1 MSKLFF
7 SEDKEIIILVKD
19 TDNDSETAAD
29 DNLCE
34 EEEDSDLPDN
44 DENYIHLNV
53 NYTDHLQSAKT
64 NLKELLI
71 IREFNN
77 KTADELITNYNLYI
91 ETAGEIFSFL
101 KTSKNDYSQV
111 QILNSEEM
119 HFKNMQLWQTIFM
132 PFDR

>member
-1 MSKLFF
+1 MSNLFF
-7 SEDKEIIILVKD
+7 SEDKEIIISVKD
-19 TDNDSETAAD
+19 TDNYSETAAD

-34 EEEDSDLPDN
+34 EEDDSDLPDN
-44 DENYIHLNV
+44 DKDYIHLNV

-71 IREFNN
+71 IREFND

-101 KTSKNDYSQV
+101 KTSKNDYS
-111 QILNSEEM
+111 
-119 HFKNMQLWQTIFM
+119 
-132 PFDR
+132 